1 MKVAVL
7 GKVDQKGLSFL
18 RENEFNVIEIENF
31 EIQNLKEQL
40 KDVDGILL
48 RTTRLDKEILQHCD
62 NLKIISRHGV
72 GYDNV
77 DLDFLNENKIALGIT
92 STSNAVSV
100 AEHVLSFFIYLTK
113 NLSLSDSLVKEG
125 NFEKRSNLPNFFE
138 LYKKKV
144 LIIGFGRIGK
154 EVAKRCLGFDM
165 EVYVYDPFLDNEII
179 IRNQCIPI
187 EKNQGLA
194 IADFI
199 TIHLPLNG
207 DTKNFISQ
215 TELNVMKKNS
225 ILVNTS
231 RGGIVNENDLCIALE
246 SKKIQGAGMDVF
258 ASEPPES
265 NHPFFKLDNILLTPH
280 NAALT
285 LECRERM
292 SLEASQNIFFFL
304 NNMTELNVENLV
316 NKKFLKK
323 LKIS

>member
-18 RENEFNVIEIENF
+18 KENEFKVIEIENF

-77 DLDFLNENKIALGIT
+77 DLDFLNENKIALCIT

-113 NLSLSDSLVKEG
+113 KLSLSDSLVKEG
-125 NFEKRSNLPNFFE
+125 NFEKRSKLPNFFE

-215 TELNVMKKNS
+215 TELNQMKKNS

-258 ASEPPES
+258 VSEPPES

-292 SLEASQNIFFFL
+292 SLEASQNIVFFL
-304 NNMTELNVENLV
+304 NNMSELNVENLV
-316 NKKFLKK
+316 NKKYL
-323 LKIS
+323 

>member
-18 RENEFNVIEIENF
+18 KENEFKVIEIENF

-77 DLDFLNENKIALGIT
+77 DLDFLNENKIALCIT

-125 NFEKRSNLPNFFE
+125 NFEKRSQLPNFFE

-215 TELNVMKKNS
+215 TELNVMKKKS

-258 ASEPPES
+258 VSEPPES

-292 SLEASQNIFFFL
+292 SLEASQNIVFFL
-304 NNMTELNVENLV
+304 NNMSELNVENLV
-316 NKKFLKK
+316 NKKYL
-323 LKIS
+323 

>member
-18 RENEFNVIEIENF
+18 KENEFKVIEIENF

-40 KDVDGILL
+40 KDVDGVLL
-48 RTTRLDKEILQHCD
+48 RTTKLDKEILQHCD

-77 DLDFLNENKIALGIT
+77 DLDFLNDNKIALCIT

-100 AEHVLSFFIYLTK
+100 AEHVLSFFNYLTK
-113 NLSLSDSLVKEG
+113 KLSLSDSLVKEG
-125 NFEKRSNLPNFFE
+125 NFEKRSELPNFFE

-165 EVYVYDPFLDNEII
+165 EIYVYDPFLDNEII

-199 TIHLPLNG
+199 TIHLPLNR

-215 TELNVMKKNS
+215 TELNLMRKNS

-258 ASEPPES
+258 VSEPPES
-265 NHPFFKLDNILLTPH
+265 SHPFFKLDNILLTPH

-292 SLEASQNIFFFL
+292 SLEASQNIVFFL
-304 NNMTELNVENLV
+304 KNISELNVENLV
-316 NKKFLKK
+316 NKKYL
-323 LKIS
+323 

>member
-18 RENEFNVIEIENF
+18 KKNEFKVIEIENF

-77 DLDFLNENKIALGIT
+77 DLDFLNENKIALCIT

-125 NFEKRSNLPNFFE
+125 NFEKRSQLPNFFE

-199 TIHLPLNG
+199 TIHLPLNI

-258 ASEPPES
+258 VSEPPES
-265 NHPFFKLDNILLTPH
+265 NHPFFKLNNILLTPH

-292 SLEASQNIFFFL
+292 SLEASQNIVFFL
-304 NNMTELNVENLV
+304 KKMSELNVENLV
-316 NKKFLKK
+316 NKKYL
-323 LKIS
+323 

>member
-18 RENEFNVIEIENF
+18 RENEFKVIEIENF
-31 EIQNLKEQL
+31 EIQNLREQL
-40 KDVDGILL
+40 EDVDGILL
-48 RTTRLDKEILQHCD
+48 RTTRLDKEILQHCN

-77 DLDFLNENKIALGIT
+77 DLNFLNENKIALCIT

-125 NFEKRSNLPNFFE
+125 NFEKRSELPNFFE

-165 EVYVYDPFLDNEII
+165 EVYVYDPFLNNEVI

-194 IADFI
+194 KADFI

-225 ILVNTS
+225 VLVNTS
-231 RGGIVNENDLCIALE
+231 RGGIVNEKDLYTALE
-246 SKKIQGAGMDVF
+246 LKKIQGAGMDVF
-258 ASEPPES
+258 VSEPPES

-292 SLEASQNIFFFL
+292 SLEASQNIVFFL
-304 NNMTELNVENLV
+304 KNMNELNVENLV
-316 NKKFLKK
+316 NKKYL
-323 LKIS
+323 

>member
-7 GKVDQKGLSFL
+7 GKVDPKGLSFL
-18 RENEFNVIEIENF
+18 IENEFKVIEIESF

-48 RTTRLDKEILQHCD
+48 RTTKLDKEILEHCD

-125 NFEKRSNLPNFFE
+125 NFEKRSQLPNFFE

-199 TIHLPLNG
+199 TIHLPLNR

-215 TELNVMKKNS
+215 TELNQMRKNS

-231 RGGIVNENDLCIALE
+231 RGGIVNENDLCIALD

-258 ASEPPES
+258 VSEPPES

-292 SLEASQNIFFFL
+292 SLEASQNIVFFL
-304 NNMTELNVENLV
+304 NNMSELNVENLV
-316 NKKFLKK
+316 NKKYL
-323 LKIS
+323 

>member
-1 MKVAVL
+1 M
-7 GKVDQKGLSFL
+7 GIVDPKGISFL
-18 RENEFNVIEIENF
+18 KENEFKVIEIENF

-48 RTTRLDKEILQHCD
+48 RTTRLDKEILQHCN

-125 NFEKRSNLPNFFE
+125 NFEKRSKLPNFFE

-258 ASEPPES
+258 VSEPPES
-265 NHPFFKLDNILLTPH
+265 SHPFFKLDNILLTPH

-292 SLEASQNIFFFL
+292 SLEASQNIVFFL
-304 NNMTELNVENLV
+304 KNMSELNVENLV
-316 NKKFLKK
+316 NKKFL
-323 LKIS
+323 

>member
-18 RENEFNVIEIENF
+18 KENEFKVIEIESF

-77 DLDFLNENKIALGIT
+77 DLDFLNENKIALCIT

-113 NLSLSDSLVKEG
+113 KLSLSDSLVKEG
-125 NFEKRSNLPNFFE
+125 NFEKRSELPNFFE

-179 IRNQCIPI
+179 IKNQCIPI

-215 TELNVMKKNS
+215 TELNVMKKKS

-258 ASEPPES
+258 VSEPPES

-292 SLEASQNIFFFL
+292 SLEASQNIVFFL
-304 NNMTELNVENLV
+304 KNMSKLNVENLL
-316 NKKFLKK
+316 NKKYL
-323 LKIS
+323 

>member
-18 RENEFNVIEIENF
+18 KENEFKVIEIENF

-48 RTTRLDKEILQHCD
+48 RTTKLDKEILQHCD

-77 DLDFLNENKIALGIT
+77 DLDFLNDNKIALCIT

-125 NFEKRSNLPNFFE
+125 NFEKRSQLPNFFE

-258 ASEPPES
+258 VSEPPES

-292 SLEASQNIFFFL
+292 SLEASQNIVFFL
-304 NNMTELNVENLV
+304 KNMSELNVENLV
-316 NKKFLKK
+316 NKKYL
-323 LKIS
+323 

>member
-7 GKVDQKGLSFL
+7 GKVDPKGLSFL
-18 RENEFNVIEIENF
+18 IENEFKVIEIVSF
-31 EIQNLKEQL
+31 KIQNLKEQL

-77 DLDFLNENKIALGIT
+77 DLDFLNENKIALCIT

-113 NLSLSDSLVKEG
+113 KLSLSDSLVKEG
-125 NFEKRSNLPNFFE
+125 NFEKRSELPNFFE

-199 TIHLPLNG
+199 TIHLPLNR

-215 TELNVMKKNS
+215 TELNLMRKNS

-246 SKKIQGAGMDVF
+246 SRKIQGAGMDVF
-258 ASEPPES
+258 VSEPPES

-292 SLEASQNIFFFL
+292 SLEASQNIVFFL
-304 NNMTELNVENLV
+304 NNMSELNVENLV
-316 NKKFLKK
+316 NKKYL
-323 LKIS
+323 

>member
-18 RENEFNVIEIENF
+18 KENEFKVIEIENF

-48 RTTRLDKEILQHCD
+48 RTTKLDKEILQHCD

-77 DLDFLNENKIALGIT
+77 DLDFLNQNKIALSIT

-225 ILVNTS
+225 VLVNTS
-231 RGGIVNENDLCIALE
+231 RGGIVNEKDLYTALE
-246 SKKIQGAGMDVF
+246 LKKIHGAGMDVF
-258 ASEPPES
+258 VSEPPES

-292 SLEASQNIFFFL
+292 SLEASQNIVFFL
-304 NNMTELNVENLV
+304 KHMSKLNVENLV
-316 NKKFLKK
+316 NKKYL
-323 LKIS
+323 

>member
-7 GKVDQKGLSFL
+7 GKVDQKGISFL
-18 RENEFNVIEIENF
+18 RENEFKVIEIENF

-48 RTTRLDKEILQHCD
+48 RTTKLDKEILEHCD

-77 DLDFLNENKIALGIT
+77 DLDFLNENKIALCIT

-113 NLSLSDSLVKEG
+113 KLSLSDSLVKVG
-125 NFEKRSNLPNFFE
+125 DFEKRSKLPNFFE

-215 TELNVMKKNS
+215 TELNIMKKKS

-258 ASEPPES
+258 VSEPPES

-292 SLEASQNIFFFL
+292 SLEASQNIVFFL
-304 NNMTELNVENLV
+304 RNTSKLNVENLV
-316 NKKFLKK
+316 NKKYL
-323 LKIS
+323 

>member
-18 RENEFNVIEIENF
+18 KENEFKVIEIESF
-31 EIQNLKEQL
+31 EIQSLKEQL

-77 DLDFLNENKIALGIT
+77 DLDFLNENKIALCIT

-113 NLSLSDSLVKEG
+113 KLSLSDSLVKEG
-125 NFEKRSNLPNFFE
+125 NFEKRSQLPNFFE

-199 TIHLPLNG
+199 TIHLPLNR

-215 TELNVMKKNS
+215 TELNLMRKNS

-258 ASEPPES
+258 VSEPPES

-292 SLEASQNIFFFL
+292 SLEASQNIVFFL
-304 NNMTELNVENLV
+304 KNMSELNVENLV
-316 NKKFLKK
+316 NKKYL
-323 LKIS
+323 

>member
-18 RENEFNVIEIENF
+18 KENEFKVIEIENF

-215 TELNVMKKNS
+215 TELNLMRKNS

-258 ASEPPES
+258 VSEPPES

-292 SLEASQNIFFFL
+292 SLEASQNIVFFL
-304 NNMTELNVENLV
+304 NNMSELNVENLV
-316 NKKFLKK
+316 NKKYL
-323 LKIS
+323 

>member
-7 GKVDQKGLSFL
+7 GKVDPKGLSFL
-18 RENEFNVIEIENF
+18 IENEFKVIEIESF

-48 RTTRLDKEILQHCD
+48 RTTKLDKEILEHCD

-77 DLDFLNENKIALGIT
+77 DLDFLNDNKIALCIT

-113 NLSLSDSLVKEG
+113 KLSLSDSLVKEG
-125 NFEKRSNLPNFFE
+125 NFEKRSELPNFFE

-215 TELNVMKKNS
+215 TELNQMRKNS

-231 RGGIVNENDLCIALE
+231 RGGIVNENDLCIALD

-258 ASEPPES
+258 VSEPPES

-292 SLEASQNIFFFL
+292 SLEASQNIVFFL
-304 NNMTELNVENLV
+304 NNMSELNVENLV
-316 NKKFLKK
+316 NKKYL
-323 LKIS
+323 

>member
-7 GKVDQKGLSFL
+7 GKVDPKGLSFL
-18 RENEFNVIEIENF
+18 IENEFKVIEIESF
-31 EIQNLKEQL
+31 EIQNLKQKL
-40 KDVDGILL
+40 KYVDGILL
-48 RTTRLDKEILQHCD
+48 RTTKLDKEILEHCY

-77 DLDFLNENKIALGIT
+77 DLDFLNENKIALCIT

-125 NFEKRSNLPNFFE
+125 NFEKRSQLPNFFE

-199 TIHLPLNG
+199 TIHLPLNR

-215 TELNVMKKNS
+215 TELNLMRKNS

-231 RGGIVNENDLCIALE
+231 RGGIVNENDLCIALD

-258 ASEPPES
+258 VSEPPES

-292 SLEASQNIFFFL
+292 SLEASQNIVFFL
-304 NNMTELNVENLV
+304 NNMSELNVENLV
-316 NKKFLKK
+316 NKKYL
-323 LKIS
+323 

>member
-7 GKVDQKGLSFL
+7 GKVDPKGLSFL
-18 RENEFNVIEIENF
+18 IENEFKVIEIESF

-48 RTTRLDKEILQHCD
+48 RTTKLDKEILEHCD

-77 DLDFLNENKIALGIT
+77 DLDFLNENKIALCIT

-113 NLSLSDSLVKEG
+113 KLSLSDSLVKEG
-125 NFEKRSNLPNFFE
+125 NFEKRSELPNFFE

-215 TELNVMKKNS
+215 TELNLMNKNS

-231 RGGIVNENDLCIALE
+231 RGGIVNENDLCTALE
-246 SKKIQGAGMDVF
+246 SKKIRGAGMDVF
-258 ASEPPES
+258 VSEPPES

-292 SLEASQNIFFFL
+292 SLEASQNIVFFL
-304 NNMTELNVENLV
+304 KNMSELNVENLV
-316 NKKFLKK
+316 NKKYL
-323 LKIS
+323 

>member
-18 RENEFNVIEIENF
+18 KENEFKVIEIENF

-77 DLDFLNENKIALGIT
+77 DLDFLNENKIALCIT

-113 NLSLSDSLVKEG
+113 KLSLSDSLVKEG
-125 NFEKRSNLPNFFE
+125 NVEKRSELPNFFE

-199 TIHLPLNG
+199 TIHLPLNR

-215 TELNVMKKNS
+215 TELNLMRKNS

-231 RGGIVNENDLCIALE
+231 RGGIVNENDLCIALD

-258 ASEPPES
+258 VSEPPES

-292 SLEASQNIFFFL
+292 SLEASQNIVFFL
-304 NNMTELNVENLV
+304 NNMSELNVENLV
-316 NKKFLKK
+316 NKKYL
-323 LKIS
+323 

>member
-18 RENEFNVIEIENF
+18 KENEFKVIEIENF

-77 DLDFLNENKIALGIT
+77 DLDFLNENKIALCIT

-125 NFEKRSNLPNFFE
+125 NFEKRSDLPNFFE

-258 ASEPPES
+258 VSEPPES

-292 SLEASQNIFFFL
+292 SLEASQNIVFFL
-304 NNMTELNVENLV
+304 KNMSELNVENLV
-316 NKKFLKK
+316 NKKYL
-323 LKIS
+323 

>member
-18 RENEFNVIEIENF
+18 RENEFKVIEIENF

-77 DLDFLNENKIALGIT
+77 DLDFLNENKIALCIT

-125 NFEKRSNLPNFFE
+125 NFEKRSQLPNFFE

-258 ASEPPES
+258 VSEPPES

-292 SLEASQNIFFFL
+292 SLEASQNIVFFL
-304 NNMTELNVENLV
+304 KNMSELNVENLV
-316 NKKFLKK
+316 NKKYL
-323 LKIS
+323 

>member
-18 RENEFNVIEIENF
+18 IENEFKVIEIENF

-77 DLDFLNENKIALGIT
+77 DLDFLNENKIALCIT

-100 AEHVLSFFIYLTK
+100 AEHVLSFFIYLIK
-113 NLSLSDSLVKEG
+113 KLSLSDSLVKEG
-125 NFEKRSNLPNFFE
+125 NFEKRSQLPNFFE

-144 LIIGFGRIGK
+144 LIVGFGRIGK

-215 TELNVMKKNS
+215 TELNVMKKKS

-258 ASEPPES
+258 VSEPPES

-292 SLEASQNIFFFL
+292 SLEASQNIVFFL
-304 NNMTELNVENLV
+304 KNMSKLNVENLV
-316 NKKFLKK
+316 NKKYL
-323 LKIS
+323 

>member
-18 RENEFNVIEIENF
+18 KENEFEVIEIENF

-40 KDVDGILL
+40 KDVNGILL

-77 DLDFLNENKIALGIT
+77 DLDFLNENKIALCIT

-125 NFEKRSNLPNFFE
+125 NFEKRSELPNFFE

-179 IRNQCIPI
+179 IKNQCMPI

-199 TIHLPLNG
+199 TLHLPLNG

-215 TELNVMKKNS
+215 TELNVMKKKS

-258 ASEPPES
+258 VSEPPES

-292 SLEASQNIFFFL
+292 SLEASQNIVFFL
-304 NNMTELNVENLV
+304 KNMSELNVENLV
-316 NKKFLKK
+316 NKKYL
-323 LKIS
+323 

>member
-7 GKVDQKGLSFL
+7 GIVDPKGLSFL
-18 RENEFNVIEIENF
+18 KENEFKVIEIENF

-48 RTTRLDKEILQHCD
+48 RTTKLDKEILQHCD

-113 NLSLSDSLVKEG
+113 NLSLSDRLVKEG

-215 TELNVMKKNS
+215 TELNLMKKNS

-258 ASEPPES
+258 VSEPPES

-292 SLEASQNIFFFL
+292 SLEASQNIVFFL
-304 NNMTELNVENLV
+304 KNMSELNVENLV
-316 NKKFLKK
+316 NKKYL
-323 LKIS
+323 

>member
-18 RENEFNVIEIENF
+18 RENEFKVIEIENF

-48 RTTRLDKEILQHCD
+48 RTTKLDKEILQYCD

-125 NFEKRSNLPNFFE
+125 NFEKRSQLPNFFE

-258 ASEPPES
+258 VSEPPES
-265 NHPFFKLDNILLTPH
+265 SHPFFKLDNILLTPH

-292 SLEASQNIFFFL
+292 SLEASQNIVFFL
-304 NNMTELNVENLV
+304 NNMSELNVENLV
-316 NKKFLKK
+316 NKKYL
-323 LKIS
+323 

>member
-7 GKVDQKGLSFL
+7 GKVDPKGLSFL
-18 RENEFNVIEIENF
+18 KENEFKVIEVENF

-125 NFEKRSNLPNFFE
+125 NFEKRSQLPNFFE

-199 TIHLPLNG
+199 TIHLPLNR

-215 TELNVMKKNS
+215 TELNLMRKNS

-231 RGGIVNENDLCIALE
+231 RGGIVNENDLCIALD

-258 ASEPPES
+258 VSEPPES

-292 SLEASQNIFFFL
+292 SLEASQNIVFFL
-304 NNMTELNVENLV
+304 NNMSELNVENLV
-316 NKKFLKK
+316 NKKYL
-323 LKIS
+323 

>member
-7 GKVDQKGLSFL
+7 GKVDPKGLSFL
-18 RENEFNVIEIENF
+18 KENEFKVIEIESF

-48 RTTRLDKEILQHCD
+48 RTTKLDKEILEHCD

-77 DLDFLNENKIALGIT
+77 DLDFLNENKIALCIT

-113 NLSLSDSLVKEG
+113 KLSLSDSLVKEG
-125 NFEKRSNLPNFFE
+125 NFEKRSELPNFFE

-199 TIHLPLNG
+199 TIHLPLNR

-215 TELNVMKKNS
+215 TELNLMRKNS

-231 RGGIVNENDLCIALE
+231 RGGIVNENDLCIALD

-258 ASEPPES
+258 VSEPPES

-292 SLEASQNIFFFL
+292 SLEASQNIVFFL
-304 NNMTELNVENLV
+304 NNMSELNVENLV
-316 NKKFLKK
+316 NKKYL
-323 LKIS
+323 

>member
-7 GKVDQKGLSFL
+7 GKVDPKGLSFL
-18 RENEFNVIEIENF
+18 KENEFKVIEVENF

-125 NFEKRSNLPNFFE
+125 NFEKRSQLPNFFE

-199 TIHLPLNG
+199 TIHLPLNR

-215 TELNVMKKNS
+215 TELNLMRKNS

-258 ASEPPES
+258 VSEPPES

-292 SLEASQNIFFFL
+292 SLEASQNIVFFL
-304 NNMTELNVENLV
+304 KNMSELNVENLV
-316 NKKFLKK
+316 NKKYL
-323 LKIS
+323 

>member
-7 GKVDQKGLSFL
+7 GKVDPKGLSFL
-18 RENEFNVIEIENF
+18 IENEFKVIEIESF

-48 RTTRLDKEILQHCD
+48 RTTKLDKEILEHCD

-77 DLDFLNENKIALGIT
+77 DLDFLNENKIALCIT

-125 NFEKRSNLPNFFE
+125 NFEKRSQLPNFFE

-165 EVYVYDPFLDNEII
+165 EVYVYDPFLDNDII
-179 IRNQCIPI
+179 IKKQCMPI

-215 TELNVMKKNS
+215 TELNVMKKKS

-258 ASEPPES
+258 VSEPPES

-292 SLEASQNIFFFL
+292 SLEASQNIVFFL
-304 NNMTELNVENLV
+304 KNMSELNVENLV
-316 NKKFLKK
+316 NKKYL
-323 LKIS
+323 

>member
-7 GKVDQKGLSFL
+7 GKVDPKGLSFL
-18 RENEFNVIEIENF
+18 KENEFKVIEIENF

-48 RTTRLDKEILQHCD
+48 RTTKLDKEILQHCD

-77 DLDFLNENKIALGIT
+77 DLDFLNENKIALCIT

-125 NFEKRSNLPNFFE
+125 NFEKRSQLPNFFE

-215 TELNVMKKNS
+215 TELNVMKKKS

-258 ASEPPES
+258 VSEPPES

-292 SLEASQNIFFFL
+292 SLEASQNIVFFL
-304 NNMTELNVENLV
+304 NNMSELNVENLV
-316 NKKFLKK
+316 NKKYL
-323 LKIS
+323 

>member
-18 RENEFNVIEIENF
+18 KENEFKVIEIENF

-48 RTTRLDKEILQHCD
+48 RTTKLDKEILEHCD

-77 DLDFLNENKIALGIT
+77 DLDFLNENKIALCIT

-113 NLSLSDSLVKEG
+113 KLSLSDSLVKEG
-125 NFEKRSNLPNFFE
+125 NFEKRSELPNFFE

-199 TIHLPLNG
+199 TIHLPLNR

-215 TELNVMKKNS
+215 TELNLMRKNS

-258 ASEPPES
+258 VSEPPES

-292 SLEASQNIFFFL
+292 SLEASQNIVFFL
-304 NNMTELNVENLV
+304 KHMSKLNVENLV
-316 NKKFLKK
+316 NKKYL
-323 LKIS
+323 